1 MKYNIEN
8 NIDFFSELYKSLDT
22 IENQEKTEEDDNY
35 CLISGD
41 LLTDRFVTMKC
52 GHKFNYAPLFN
63 DIMHHKLKFNSLES
77 SNKLK
82 CDEIRCPYCRHK
94 QTEVLPYYE
103 DMSFEKMNGVNFYSP
118 ELPEIKNYCNYNY
131 HPCEFKKENPYFDIM
146 LEESFTNKKFVKCY
160 YNGNA
165 LNAYND
171 TKCYCYKHTK
181 TMVSKYKL
189 EIYNKIKEDAQKVK
203 ENTRKAKEELKLK
216 KEADKQLKEQ
226 VKNQQKQEKL
236 EKKGHASKKVK
247 KVVNLEDE
255 NVVISP
261 DITIETEIVPI
272 YLNKCSVILK
282 SGVNKDKQ
290 CMCNIF
296 QDELCKRHYSKS
308 TAI

>member
-1 MKYNIEN
+1 MKYNTEDN
-8 NIDFFSELYKSLDT
+8 LDFFSELYKSLDT

-94 QTEVLPYYE
+94 QNEVLPYYE

-118 ELPEIKNYCNYNY
+118 KLPEIKNYCNYNY
-131 HPCEFKKENPYFDIM
+131 HPCEFKKENPYFDSMI
-146 LEESFTNKKFVKCY
+146 EESFSNKKFVKCY

-189 EIYNKIKEDAQKVK
+189 EIYNKIKEDARKV
-203 ENTRKAKEELKLK
+203 KEELKLK
-216 KEADKQLKEQ
+216 KEMDKQLKEQ
-226 VKNQQKQEKL
+226 AKMQQKQEKL
-236 EKKGHASKKVK
+236 GKKTTKKVK
-247 KVVNLEDE
+247 KIIKLEEDDA
-255 NVVISP
+255 NIIISS
-261 DITIETEIVPI
+261 DITIGTEIVPI

-282 SGVNKDKQ
+282 SGTNKGNQ

-296 QDELCKRHYSKS
+296 QDALCKRHYSKYS
-308 TAI
+308 VV